1 MSGPAHACQSSKQT
15 VEEGGEL
22 EGKEAEVEEET
33 EDEKEDEEEG
43 EGEGWFS
50 KASSTALRSIPIKPT
65 KSKDA
70 EQQQKSR

>member
-15 VEEGGEL
+15 VEEDGEL
-22 EGKEAEVEEET
+22 DGKEAEVEEET

-43 EGEGWFS
+43 EGEGEGWFS
-50 KASSTALRSIPIKPT
+50 RASSTALRSIPIKPT

-70 EQQQKSR
+70 EQQQ